1 MKLTHSLR
9 WRIQLWHGVLL
20 LGVLVALGLAAYQYE
35 RASQLRRVDAE
46 LHERVALLMD
56 SLPTRGPEGGRPP
69 GPPGPPGRP
78 GPPGLPGPPEERAPN
93 LQPLRLSGER
103 AALFD
108 PNNPRASYYVL
119 WRRDGSEWARSAGA
133 PADIEMP
140 DRPPADTIGSVARIR
155 GALHEA
161 FIFTPPGE
169 CLLAGRS
176 IEPELKGLREYA
188 RWLAAIGGGVLLL
201 GLGGGWWLAARA
213 IRPIDA
219 ITATAARI
227 ADGRLDER
235 INVADTDG
243 ELGQLA
249 AVLNSTFARLEC
261 SFAQQAQF
269 TADAAHEL
277 RTPVSV
283 IISQAQLGLRGERNA
298 AEYREMLEA
307 CLRAAKRMQ
316 KLTQSLLELAK
327 HDADAC
333 ELQRESCDLA
343 SLARETAS
351 LLQSNAAERQ
361 ITLELN
367 LALAPCRADPDRIA
381 QVILNLLTNALEHTP
396 AGGRVT
402 ICTSAE
408 ATSATVSISDTG
420 PGIAPEHLPKVF
432 DRFYRADLSRNRRTG
447 GAGLGLAICKAIAD
461 AHGGTL
467 EVANNAGQGSTF
479 TLRLPIAQQRA
490 HAPEVVA

>member
-20 LGVLVALGLAAYQYE
+20 LGVLVALGLAAYRYQ
-35 RASQLRRVDAE
+35 RTSQLRRVDAE
-46 LHERVALLMD
+46 LRERVALLME
-56 SLPTRGPEGGRPP
+56 SLPTRSPGGPGEGGRPP
-69 GPPGPPGRP
+69 GPPGPPARP
-78 GPPGLPGPPEERAPN
+78 GPPDDRPPGPQN
-93 LQPLRLSGER
+93 FRLSGER

-108 PNNPRASYYVL
+108 PKNPGACYYVL
-119 WRRDGSEWARSAGA
+119 WRRDGGEWARSAGA
-133 PADIEMP
+133 PVDIEMP
-140 DRPPADTIGSVARIR
+140 ERPPADTIGSVDRTR
-155 GALHEA
+155 GVLHEA

-176 IEPELKGLREYA
+176 IEPELKALQEYA

-201 GLGGGWWLAARA
+201 GLGGGWWLSARA
-213 IRPIDA
+213 IRPLDA
-219 ITATAARI
+219 ITATAVRI

-235 INVADTDG
+235 IDVADTDS

-249 AVLNSTFARLEC
+249 TVLNSTFARLES

-283 IISQAQLGLRGERNA
+283 IISQAQLGLRGERST

-316 KLTQSLLELAK
+316 KLTQSLLELAR
-327 HDADAC
+327 HDAGALV
-333 ELQRESCDLA
+333 LQRESCDLA
-343 SLARETAS
+343 SLAQDTAD
-351 LLQSNAAERQ
+351 LLQSNAAELQ
-361 ITLELN
+361 ITIELN
-367 LALAPCRADPDRIA
+367 LAPATCHADPDRIA

-396 AGGRVT
+396 ADGRVT
-402 ICTSAE
+402 VYTSAE
-408 ATSATVSISDTG
+408 GTGATLSISDTG

-432 DRFYRADLSRNRRTG
+432 DRFYRADVSRNRRTG
-447 GAGLGLAICKAIAD
+447 GAGLGLAICKTIAE
-461 AHGGTL
+461 AHGGKL
-467 EVANNAGQGSTF
+467 EVASGTGQGSTF
-479 TLRLPIAQQRA
+479 TLWLPAA
-490 HAPEVVA
+490 